1 LRRVKFT
8 ATKLGLGSVEDWVE
22 QELNGYQGRPPE
34 YRLVHGTPMALN
46 PIRGWMP
53 MGGSVEKVNRVPNYE
68 AVSALESL
76 INSNETGVMR
86 VRYPDRICEQFD
98 QMNGVKG
105 WNYAL
110 EIPSSELSRILD
122 RVRTLVLDWALAL
135 ERAGIMG
142 SEANFNET
150 EKEKAHAA
158 TTTINIGTIGN
169 FAGNLGQGN
178 VGGNA
183 SVKLDQAQQIVGQLK
198 PHIGTLIEAGAD
210 AKLLDRMAELEEA
223 LKKPHADESQI
234 RGLLTD
240 VRNALSGAVGNLV
253 ASGAISALNILL
265 GTGVP
270 A

>member
-1 LRRVKFT
+1 
-8 ATKLGLGSVEDWVE
+8 
-22 QELNGYQGRPPE
+22 
-34 YRLVHGTPMALN
+34 
-46 PIRGWMP
+46 
-53 MGGSVEKVNRVPNYE
+53 
-68 AVSALESL
+68 
-76 INSNETGVMR
+76 
-86 VRYPDRICEQFD
+86 
-98 QMNGVKG
+98 MNGVKG

-142 SEANFNET
+142 SEANFNE
-150 EKEKAHAA
+150 KEKAHAA
-158 TTTINIGTIGN
+158 TMTINIGTIGN

-183 SVKLDQAQQIVGQLK
+183 SVKLDQAEQIVGQIK
-198 PHIGTLIEAGAD
+198 PHLGTLIEAGAD

-223 LKKPHADESQI
+223 LKKPHADESHV